1 MSYPLV
7 LRFKKIAIA
16 RQLAVE
22 DNRGQLMLYV
32 KQQAFKLKEAVTVYA
47 DREQTRPLYR
57 INADRV
63 IDFSATYHITDAG
76 GAALGSIRQKGM
88 QSFWRARYDIL
99 RDGAVVFSVQE
110 ENPWAKMA
118 DGFLGEVPLLGL
130 LTGYL
135 FHPRYLITTA
145 DGKEAIR
152 AVKQPAFLESMFQ
165 VNRLSTPLKPEDERL
180 LLIGAVVMIL
190 LERRRG

>member
-1 MSYPLV
+1 MSYPLS

-22 DNRGQLMLYV
+22 DRSGQLMLYV
-32 KQQAFKLKEAVTVYA
+32 KQQAFKLKEAVTVYG

-63 IDFSATYHITDAG
+63 IDFSATYHISDAAG
-76 GAALGSIRQKGM
+76 QGLGSIRQKGM
-88 QSFWRARYDIL
+88 QSFWRARYDIV

-118 DGFLGEVPLLGL
+118 DGFLGEVPVLGL

-135 FHPRYLITTA
+135 FHPRYLIRTS
-145 DGKEAIR
+145 DGKEVIR
-152 AVKQPAFLESMFQ
+152 AVKQPAFLESLFQ
-165 VNRLSTPLKPEDERL
+165 VDRLATPLKPEDERL

>member
-1 MSYPLV
+1 MSYPLA

-22 DNRGQLMLYV
+22 DNSGQLMLYV
-32 KQQAFKLKEAVTVYA
+32 KQQAFKLKEAVTVYG

-57 INADRV
+57 VNADRV
-63 IDFSATYHITDAG
+63 IDFSATYHIADAG
-76 GAALGSIRQKGM
+76 GQGLGSIRQKGM
-88 QSFWRARYDIL
+88 QSFWRARYDIV

-118 DGFLGEVPLLGL
+118 DGFLGEVPVIGL

-135 FHPRYLITTA
+135 FHPRYVITTP
-145 DGKEAIR
+145 DGKEVIR
-152 AVKQPAFLESMFQ
+152 AVKQPAFLESLFQ
-165 VNRLSTPLKPEDERL
+165 VNRLATPLKPEDERL

>member
-1 MSYPLV
+1 
-7 LRFKKIAIA
+7 
-16 RQLAVE
+16 
-22 DNRGQLMLYV
+22 
-32 KQQAFKLKEAVTVYA
+32 VYG

-63 IDFSATYHITDAG
+63 IDFSATYHISDSAG
-76 GAALGSIRQKGM
+76 QGLGSIRQKGM
-88 QSFWRARYDIL
+88 QSFWRARYDIV

-118 DGFLGEVPLLGL
+118 DGFLGEVPILGL

-135 FHPRYLITTA
+135 FHPRYLIKTS
-145 DGKEAIR
+145 DGKEVIR
-152 AVKQPAFLESMFQ
+152 AVKQPAFLESLFQ
-165 VNRLSTPLKPEDERL
+165 VSRLNAPLKPEDERL

>member
-1 MSYPLV
+1 MSYPLA

-22 DNRGQLMLYV
+22 DNAGQLMLYV
-32 KQQAFKLKEAVTVYA
+32 KQQAFKLKEAVTVYG

-63 IDFSATYHITDAG
+63 IDFSATYHISNAAG
-76 GAALGSIRQKGM
+76 QALGSIRQQGM
-88 QSFWRARYDIL
+88 RSIWRTRYDIL

-110 ENPWAKMA
+110 ENPWAKMGDA
-118 DGFLGEVPLLGL
+118 FLGEIPVLGV

-135 FHPRYLITTA
+135 FHPRYLISTA
-145 DGKEAIR
+145 DGKEVIR
-152 AVKQPAFLESMFQ
+152 AVKQPAFWESLFQ
-165 VNRLSTPLKPEDERL
+165 VNRLQTPLKPEDERL
-180 LLIGAVVMIL
+180 LLIGAVVTIL